1 MRTTRTAIAISAAVI
16 ALLMPSGSRAQDK
29 PAKTPKSEKTSKADK
44 AARDT
49 LVKNPPLFQESTPLA
64 ITLSGDL
71 RRLKADKDT
80 NAPWRPVSIAYQTA
94 AGRKAIPAR
103 SRTRGIW
110 RLKNCAFPP
119 LRLDFTGKDTKGTAF
134 DDIGRPKLVNFC
146 RDTDNHE
153 QYILQEFQLYRIYQ
167 LLTPVSNRVRLVRVT
182 YVDST
187 RNDTATVRYAFLVED
202 PEQLAKRF
210 RGIQVKVKGATA
222 HDLEP
227 DQLALAYLFQ
237 FMIGNTDFSFNGL
250 HNTQLIGTSDGRIL
264 PVAFDFDYAGAV
276 NASYATPDPSLRLRR
291 VRDRMFRG
299 YCAISEEYPKLL
311 PLFQEKKEAIY
322 ALYRDDIGRLM
333 DAGRVKQTLEYF
345 DEFYEMI
352 ATPTVAK
359 SRFLNS
365 CVGPR

>member
-1 MRTTRTAIAISAAVI
+1 MRTTRAAVVLAAI
-16 ALLMPSGSRAQDK
+16 VLALQLPSDARAQAK
-29 PAKTPKSEKTSKADK
+29 PAKTPKPDK
-44 AARDT
+44 AGRDT
-49 LVKNPPLFQESTPLA
+49 AKKNPPLFQETTPLA
-64 ITLSGDL
+64 VTFTTDL
-71 RRLKADKDT
+71 RRVRADKDT
-80 NAPWRPVSIAYQTA
+80 NAPWRPASISYQSAT
-94 AGRKAIPAR
+94 GRTVIPAR
-103 SRTRGIW
+103 TRTRGIW

-119 LRLDFTGKDTKGTAF
+119 LRLDFAGKNTKGTLF
-134 DDIGRPKLVNFC
+134 HDIGRPKLVNYC

-167 LLTPVSNRVRLVRVT
+167 LLTPVSNRVRLLRVA
-182 YVDST
+182 YVDSA
-187 RNDTATVRYAFLVED
+187 RSDTLAVRYAFLAED
-202 PEQLAKRF
+202 PEQLAQRLG
-210 RGIQVKVKGATA
+210 GIIVKTKGATA
-222 HDLEP
+222 ADLEP

-264 PVAFDFDYAGAV
+264 PVAYDFDYAGAV
-276 NASYATPDPSLRLRR
+276 NAAYATPDPSLKIRR
-291 VRDRMFRG
+291 VRERLFRG

-311 PLFQEKKEAIY
+311 PLFLEKKEAIY

-333 DAGRVKQTLEYF
+333 DPGRVKETLQYF

-352 ATPTVAK
+352 ATPTAAQ

>member
-1 MRTTRTAIAISAAVI
+1 MRTTRAAVVLAAVLL
-16 ALLMPSGSRAQDK
+16 ALLVPSGSRAQAK
-29 PAKTPKSEKTSKADK
+29 PAKSPKPDK
-44 AARDT
+44 AAKDT
-49 LVKNPPLFQESTPLA
+49 VKKNPPLFQEATPLA

-71 RRLKADKDT
+71 RRLRSDKDT

-94 AGRKAIPAR
+94 AGRTVIPAR

-119 LRLDFTGKDTKGTAF
+119 LRLDFSGKNTKGTLF
-134 DDIGRPKLVNFC
+134 HDIGRPKLVNYC

-167 LLTPVSNRVRLVRVT
+167 LLTPVSNRVRLLRVT
-182 YVDST
+182 YVDSAKS
-187 RNDTATVRYAFLVED
+187 DTVAVRYAFLAED

-210 RGIQVKVKGATA
+210 SGIIVKTKGATA
-222 HDLEP
+222 GDLEP

-264 PVAFDFDYAGAV
+264 PVAYDFDYAGAV
-276 NASYATPDPSLRLRR
+276 NAAYATPDPSLKIRR
-291 VRDRMFRG
+291 VRERLFRG
-299 YCAISEEYPKLL
+299 YCAIADEYPKVL
-311 PLFQEKKEAIY
+311 PLFLEKKEAIY

-333 DAGRVKQTLEYF
+333 DPGRVKETLEYF

-352 ATPTVAK
+352 ATPTAAQ

>member
-1 MRTTRTAIAISAAVI
+1 MRTTRAAVVLAAALI
-16 ALLMPSGSRAQDK
+16 ALLMPSDSRAQAK
-29 PAKTPKSEKTSKADK
+29 PAKTPKPGKPAG
-44 AARDT
+44 DT
-49 LVKNPPLFQESTPLA
+49 VIKNPPLFQESALLA
-64 ITLSGDL
+64 VTLSGDL
-71 RRLKADKDT
+71 RRLRADKDT

-94 AGRKAIPAR
+94 TGRTVIPAR

-119 LRLDFTGKDTKGTAF
+119 LRLDFSGKDTKGTLF
-134 DDIGRPKLVNFC
+134 HDIGRPKLVNYC

-167 LLTPVSNRVRLVRVT
+167 LLTPVSNRVRLLRVT

-187 RNDTATVRYAFLVED
+187 KNDTATVRYAFVAED

-210 RGIQVKVKGATA
+210 HGIQVKTKGATA
-222 HDLEP
+222 SDLEP

-264 PVAFDFDYAGAV
+264 PVAYDFDYAGAV
-276 NASYATPDPSLRLRR
+276 NASYATPDPSLKIRR
-291 VRDRMFRG
+291 VRDRLFRG
-299 YCAISEEYPKLL
+299 YCAISAEYPKLL
-311 PLFQEKKEAIY
+311 PLFLEKKEAIY

-333 DAGRVKQTLEYF
+333 DEGRVKETLRYF

-352 ATPTVAK
+352 ATPTAAQ